1 MGGEDVISPVDM
13 RLFIEVPI
21 ESAAKDKDGN
31 NMDKSQ
37 PAVDSMPRGPIPDT
51 ATLSEH
57 NIKNDAVMY
66 VTFAKGEVWEEIHV
80 VKP

>member
-1 MGGEDVISPVDM
+1 MGGEDVISPDDM
-13 RLFIEVPI
+13 RLYIEVPI
-21 ESAAKDKDGN
+21 ESAAKTKDGN
-31 NMDKSQ
+31 SMDKSQ
-37 PAVDSMPRGPIPDT
+37 PAVESMPRGPIPDT

-66 VTFAKGEVWEEIHV
+66 VMFARGGVWEEMDV